1 MHLNSSLNCINSRNW
16 KWFILYVRIQKW
28 VFCLRKKDFVIKHVS
43 LKNVKFFFHNLCVHC
58 HSKFI
63 PMINQNL
70 SETSSYEQDT
80 DYTILH
86 HVNKACVMVL
96 FTTECWIKKKLDFK
110 QTKFSKSNHDH
121 VILSFHD
128 YIWKHAL
135 HSLKFLLKSRF
146 FLFSSTLNSAW
157 KSQAV
162 AIAYNFFANIIGLDI
177 VIFHR

>member
-1 MHLNSSLNCINSRNW
+1 
-16 KWFILYVRIQKW
+16 
-28 VFCLRKKDFVIKHVS
+28 
-43 LKNVKFFFHNLCVHC
+43 
-58 HSKFI
+58 
-63 PMINQNL
+63 MINQNL

-110 QTKFSKSNHDH
+110 QTKFSKSYHDH

-128 YIWKHAL
+128 YIWKNAL

-177 VIFHR
+177 VIFSSLTYVTTATRLHSKYYSSRNCPFFISNHSESNYKLKRINDNTL

>member
-1 MHLNSSLNCINSRNW
+1 MLS
-16 KWFILYVRIQKW
+16 
-28 VFCLRKKDFVIKHVS
+28 
-43 LKNVKFFFHNLCVHC
+43 FFHNLCVHC

-110 QTKFSKSNHDH
+110 QTKFSKSYHDH

-128 YIWKHAL
+128 YIWKQAL
-135 HSLKFLLKSRF
+135 HSLKFLLKPRFF